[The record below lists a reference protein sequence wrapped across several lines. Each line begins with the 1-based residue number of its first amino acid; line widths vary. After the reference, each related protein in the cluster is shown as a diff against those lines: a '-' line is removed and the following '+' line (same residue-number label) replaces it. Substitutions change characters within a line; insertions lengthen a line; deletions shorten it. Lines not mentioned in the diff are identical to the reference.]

1 MAYNNMFPA
10 NYQPQYQ
17 MPQVPMP
24 QPQPQMNSSITWV
37 QGETGAK
44 AYPVAP
50 GNTVDLWDTE
60 EQVIY
65 LKSADA
71 SGLPSMKVLDYTV
84 RESGKKEEPQ
94 LDTSKFVTY
103 EDLEKKL
110 AQLDAKVDRLSKKS
124 NEYHR
129 RNKER
134 DDG

>member
-1 MAYNNMFPA
+1 
-10 NYQPQYQ
+10 
-17 MPQVPMP
+17 
-24 QPQPQMNSSITWV
+24 
-37 QGETGAK
+37 
-44 AYPVAP
+44 
-50 GNTVDLWDTE
+50 
-60 EQVIY
+60 
-65 LKSADA
+65 
-71 SGLPSMKVLDYTV
+71 MKVLDYTI